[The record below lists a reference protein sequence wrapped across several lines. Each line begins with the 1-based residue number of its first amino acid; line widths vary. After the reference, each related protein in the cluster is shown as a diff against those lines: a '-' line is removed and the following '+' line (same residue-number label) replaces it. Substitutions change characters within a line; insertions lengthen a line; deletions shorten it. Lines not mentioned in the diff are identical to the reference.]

1 MEDLV
6 LAILT
11 LALSV
16 CFFEHLTQ
24 SGMDA
29 LFIIVSLASMPAA
42 GYLAYERG
50 RSQRRWVYLAAF
62 IGPFAL
68 PALYFT
74 AAVANLRG
82 KDSVTRPQA

>member
-24 SGMDA
+24 AGMDA
-29 LFIIVSLASMPAA
+29 LFVIVSLASMPAA

-50 RSQRRWVYLAAF
+50 RSQRRWVYVAAV

-68 PALYFT
+68 PALYF
-74 AAVANLRG
+74 AAAISALRG
-82 KDSVTRPQA
+82 TDSVSRPRA